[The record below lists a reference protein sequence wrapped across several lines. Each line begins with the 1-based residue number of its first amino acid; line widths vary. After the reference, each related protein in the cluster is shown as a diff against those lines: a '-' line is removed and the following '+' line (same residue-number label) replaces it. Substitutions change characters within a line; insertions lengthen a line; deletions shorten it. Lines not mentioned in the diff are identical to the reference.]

1 MTLFVNSPTCAI
13 LQGIAGMR
21 SAAFLTLLAAPAFA
35 QDADPRHQLAEGN
48 LACMSGGGRV
58 DLTAQMLSA
67 ANWTRD
73 DSGEEGL
80 IYFYPANGDT
90 TFVYMGSDGS
100 FCHVESTSI
109 DSATAS
115 KILATTL
122 APPEGAPF
130 EYSKNEMGCTML
142 DFDTGVTA
150 TITSGGNDPTCGSK
164 TDSGVR
170 FQFAANQ

>member
-1 MTLFVNSPTCAI
+1 MV
-13 LQGIAGMR
+13 R
-21 SAAFLTLLAAPAFA
+21 SLALLTLLAAPAFA
-35 QDADPRHQLAEGN
+35 QDADPRHQLAEGD
-48 LACMSGGGRV
+48 LACMSGGGQV
-58 DLTAQMLSA
+58 DLTAAMLVDGLS
-67 ANWTRD
+67 WTRD
-73 DSGEEGL
+73 DSDEEGL
-80 IYFYPANGDT
+80 IYFYPASGDT
-90 TFVYMGSDGS
+90 TFVYMANDGS

-109 DSATAS
+109 DSATS
-115 KILATTL
+115 SEILASTL
-122 APPEGAPF
+122 APPDGAPF